1 MNGRYIFKRKVY
13 QQLLKWKKHNGTY
26 AALLEGARRVGKS
39 TLAKSFAENEYKS
52 YILLDFS
59 NLNIPLNIFDELSNL
74 DFFFRRLQAETN
86 IKLYNRESL
95 IIFDEVQLF
104 PKARQA
110 IKHLVADGRYDYL
123 ETGSLIS
130 IRKNV
135 KDILIPSEEIKIKMY
150 PMDFEEFLWATDND
164 VTLETIQ
171 DIYTNNRSFG
181 DSINNKLMKSFRT
194 YMAVGGM
201 PQAVYAYKEG
211 KNFDDIDLI
220 KRGIISLY
228 EDDFSKIDDSGRI
241 GKIFNSIPAQLA
253 SGSKRFVISK
263 ATQKKKTSKDE
274 ELFFELI
281 NSRTVLPCFN
291 VSDPSVSLKQTSQI
305 DNFKLYLCDVGLFVT
320 MMFNDSEK
328 SNLDIYAKLL
338 RNKLDANLGYLYEN
352 AMAQLLSS
360 EGYELYYH
368 TWNKKNSTHL
378 YEIDFLIR
386 NNNKIIP
393 IEVKSGYTKSHIS
406 MDEFCKIYSNKIGD
420 RYLFSGHDISHDG
433 MLKILPMYLAP
444 FIFKNGQ

>member
-228 EDDFSKIDDSGRI
+228 EDDFSKD
-241 GKIFNSIPAQLA
+241 
-253 SGSKRFVISK
+253 ISK
-263 ATQKKKTSKDE
+263 AFDELLKLRKTE
-274 ELFFELI
+274 E
-281 NSRTVLPCFN
+281 
-291 VSDPSVSLKQTSQI
+291 
-305 DNFKLYLCDVGLFVT
+305 
-320 MMFNDSEK
+320 
-328 SNLDIYAKLL
+328 
-338 RNKLDANLGYLYEN
+338 
-352 AMAQLLSS
+352 
-360 EGYELYYH
+360 
-368 TWNKKNSTHL
+368 
-378 YEIDFLIR
+378 
-386 NNNKIIP
+386 
-393 IEVKSGYTKSHIS
+393 
-406 MDEFCKIYSNKIGD
+406 
-420 RYLFSGHDISHDG
+420 
-433 MLKILPMYLAP
+433 
-444 FIFKNGQ
+444 